1 MTEHGLPYRI
11 TERFPLP
18 DGRVGVSTW
27 WSADPEQL
35 EQQLRTRAG
44 HQHPEREPARRLHLS
59 TATVVLIEE
68 RITGGFRPLDPRLG
82 ARTDP
87 RWRRALLRS
96 RRPALLRRVIGPRD
110 LPRTD
115 PPVEV
120 SRYVDPT
127 RRV

>member
-44 HQHPEREPARRLHLS
+44 HQHPEREPAWRLHLA

-68 RITGGFRPLDPRLG
+68 RITGGFRPLDPHLR
-82 ARTDP
+82 ASTDP

-96 RRPALLRRVIGPRD
+96 RRPARLRRVIGPRD

-115 PPVEV
+115 PPVIG
-120 SRYVDPT
+120 SRSVE
-127 RRV
+127 